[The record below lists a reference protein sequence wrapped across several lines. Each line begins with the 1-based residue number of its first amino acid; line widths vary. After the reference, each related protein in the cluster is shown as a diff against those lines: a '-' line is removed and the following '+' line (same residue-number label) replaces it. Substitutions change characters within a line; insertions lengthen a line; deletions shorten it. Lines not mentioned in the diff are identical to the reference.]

1 LEVASNSVVIRPETT
16 ADRDSIREVVSA
28 AFSSSVQADLVDVI
42 RLSAAYVPGWSL
54 VAVVDGRVVGHVM
67 VSLATLRDGADE
79 RAVANLSPLSVH
91 PDHQHRGVGAAL
103 VRDVV
108 AVVDAS
114 GEPLLV
120 LEGDP
125 AYYSRFGFEPSAPNG
140 IRIQLPEWA
149 APEAAQ
155 VLRLGAYDASW
166 RGDVVY
172 PPAFDD
178 LGH

>member
-1 LEVASNSVVIRPETT
+1 VVSNAVVIRTETS
-16 ADRDSIREVVSA
+16 ADREAIRDVVSA
-28 AFSSSVQADLVDVI
+28 ALSSSVQADLVDAI
-42 RLSAAYVPGWSL
+42 RSSEAYVPGWSL
-54 VAVVDGRVVGHVM
+54 VAVVDGRIVGHVM
-67 VSLATLRDGADE
+67 VSLAALRDGADE

-103 VRDVV
+103 MRRVV

-114 GEPLLV
+114 GQPLIV

-125 AYYSRFGFEPSAPNG
+125 TYYSRFGFEPSVPNG
-140 IRIQLPEWA
+140 IRIQLPDWA

-155 VLRLGAYDASW
+155 VLRLGAYDVSW

-178 LGH
+178 LDH